1 MIKGYCVRIGS
12 LWMGGRRGV
21 EKEMG
26 EGRGKRVER
35 GGGGGGE

>member
-1 MIKGYCVRIGS
+1 MD
-12 LWMGGRRGV
+12 GREEGV